1 MNIKTKI
8 TLGFLTLLTLLLGV
22 GAYGL
27 GSVRRLDRAA
37 RHILQDN
44 FYSVQVGQAM
54 HAALSQ
60 LGTAQQHRF
69 LDAGNATAAD
79 LSAGLAGFRTALA
92 HEAGN
97 VTEPGEQELVD
108 SLRQNFA
115 AYQRLVAVPAA
126 AGRASYFAQILP
138 AYQLL
143 GRQTARVV
151 QLNEA
156 ALTRKN
162 AESARTAAGIERNTL
177 LLLTL
182 SSLFALLFVFSVPE
196 AAVGGLR
203 KLSASIDAATGHDF
217 IASIPEESTDE
228 FGAVARAFNRMLV
241 QLQGARNATLAE
253 LVTER
258 NRAASI
264 VEHLDEGLLLLDADR
279 RVLLANPAA
288 ASLLGQP
295 APALAERTAAEL
307 AAASGLF
314 AQLLAYLETPAA
326 QRPAEAPQLAVPAPA
341 GAAETAEPDYYRLA
355 ARDVVAFNPARDQME
370 FLGTVVTLQNV
381 SEFRRLD
388 RAKSNFLATVSH
400 ELKTPLSSINFS
412 LKLLQGQ
419 RIGPVNEEQQGVLA
433 TIKQENQRLLRL
445 VGELLEV
452 GKLESGA
459 IPLHFEAV
467 AVAAVVAAAAQA
479 MQLQLR
485 PQQLTLDVAI
495 PADLPAVRA
504 DREKTAWVLVN
515 LLANAIRF
523 SPPGGRVRVLARP
536 GPDGRTVEL
545 GVEDQGPGIAPE
557 LQEHIFRRYAQGPG
571 PDGQPAPA
579 SGTGLGLSIA
589 REFLAAQ
596 QGRLWVE
603 SQPGQ
608 GSCFWLALPVA

>member
-8 TLGFLTLLTLLLGV
+8 TLGFLTLLALLLGV

-27 GSVRRLDRAA
+27 DSVRRLDRAA

-44 FYSVQVGQAM
+44 FYSVQVGQEM

-60 LGTAQQHRF
+60 LSAAQQRRF
-69 LDAGNATAAD
+69 LGSGDTAAV
-79 LSAGLAGFRTALA
+79 GLRTGSVAFQAALG
-92 HEAGN
+92 HEAAN
-97 VTEPGEQELVD
+97 LTEPGERELVD

-115 AYQRLVAVPAA
+115 TYRRLAMATPT
-126 AGRASYFAQILP
+126 AGRATYFAQLLP
-138 AYQLL
+138 AHQLL
-143 GRQTARVV
+143 RRQTARVV

-162 AESARTAAGIERNTL
+162 AESARTAAHIERNTL

-203 KLSASIDAATGHDF
+203 KLSASIDAATGRDF

-228 FGAVARAFNRMLV
+228 FGTVARAFNRMLV
-241 QLQGARNATLAE
+241 QLQGARNASLAE

-264 VEHLDEGLLLLDADR
+264 VEHLDEGLLLLDGDH
-279 RVLLANPAA
+279 RVLLANPTAA
-288 ASLLGQP
+288 GLLGQP
-295 APALAERTAAEL
+295 TNALPNHTAAEL
-307 AAASGLF
+307 AAGSDLF
-314 AQLLAYLETPAA
+314 RQLLAYLETPAA
-326 QRPAEAPQLAVPAPA
+326 RRPAEAPQLTVPAPA
-341 GAAETAEPDYYRLA
+341 GTPEPAEPDYYRLA

-419 RIGPVNEEQQGVLA
+419 RIGPVNDEQQSILA

-459 IPLHFEAV
+459 IPLQFEAV
-467 AVAAVVAAAAQA
+467 PVAALVAAAARPV
-479 MQLQLR
+479 QLQLR
-485 PQQLTLDVAI
+485 PQQLTLDVTI
-495 PADLPAVRA
+495 PTDLPAVRA
-504 DREKTAWVLVN
+504 DREKTTWVLVN

-523 SPPGGRVRVLARP
+523 SPPGGHVQVRARP

-545 GVEDQGPGIAPE
+545 FVEDQGPGIAPE
-557 LQEHIFRRYAQGPG
+557 LQEQIFRRYAQGPG
-571 PDGQPAPA
+571 PDGQPAPPGG
-579 SGTGLGLSIA
+579 SGLGLSIA
-589 REFLAAQ
+589 REFLTAQ
-596 QGRLWVE
+596 EGRLWVE
-603 SQPGQ
+603 SRPGQ
-608 GSCFWLALPVA
+608 GSRFCLTLPVA

>member
-8 TLGFLTLLTLLLGV
+8 TLGFLTLLALLLGV

-27 GSVRRLDRAA
+27 GSVRQLDRAA
-37 RHILQDN
+37 HHILQDN
-44 FYSVQVGQAM
+44 FYSVQLGQEM

-60 LGTAQQHRF
+60 LDVAQQHRF
-69 LDAGNATAAD
+69 LAAGPATDTAG
-79 LSAGLAGFRTALA
+79 LRPGLAGFRQALMR
-92 HEAGN
+92 ETGN
-97 VTEPGEQELVD
+97 ITEPGERELVD
-108 SLRQNFA
+108 SLRQNFTD
-115 AYQRLVAVPAA
+115 YQRLATAAPA
-126 AGRASYFAQILP
+126 AGRATYFAQLLP
-138 AYQLL
+138 AHQQLR
-143 GRQTARVV
+143 RQTARLV

-162 AESARTAAGIERNTL
+162 AESDRTAAGIERNTL
-177 LLLTL
+177 LLLAL

-203 KLSASIDAATGHDF
+203 KLSASIAAATGRDF
-217 IASIPEESTDE
+217 VASIPEESTDE

-241 QLQGARNATLAE
+241 QLQGARNTSLAE

-288 ASLLGQP
+288 AALLGQP
-295 APALAERTAAEL
+295 AAALPKRTAAEL
-307 AAASGLF
+307 ATASDLF
-314 AQLLAYLETPAA
+314 RQLLAYLETPAA
-326 QRPAEAPQLAVPAPA
+326 RRPAETPQLTVVT
-341 GAAETAEPDYYRLA
+341 GADAAEPDYYRLA
-355 ARDVVAFNPARDQME
+355 ARDVVAFNPARDEME

-400 ELKTPLSSINFS
+400 ELKTPLSSINFN
-412 LKLLQGQ
+412 LKLLQDQ
-419 RIGPVNEEQQGVLA
+419 RIGPVNEEQHGILA
-433 TIKQENQRLLRL
+433 SIKQENLRLLRL

-452 GKLESGA
+452 GKLEAGV
-459 IPLHFEAV
+459 IPLEMEAV
-467 AVAAVVAAAAQA
+467 PVAALVAAAAQPV
-479 MQLQLR
+479 QLQLR
-485 PQQLTLDVAI
+485 PQQLTLAVDL

-504 DREKTAWVLVN
+504 DREKTTWVLVN

-523 SPPGGRVRVLARP
+523 SPPGGQVYVRARAA
-536 GPDGRTVEL
+536 PDGRTVEL
-545 GVEDQGPGIAPE
+545 CVEDQGPGIAPE
-557 LQEHIFRRYAQGPG
+557 LQEQIFRRYAQGPG
-571 PDGQPAPA
+571 PDGQPAPPG
-579 SGTGLGLSIA
+579 GTGLGLSIA

-603 SQPGQ
+603 SAPGH
-608 GSCFWLALPVA
+608 GSRFCLSLPVA

>member
-8 TLGFLTLLTLLLGV
+8 TLGFLTLLALLLGV

-27 GSVRRLDRAA
+27 SSVRQLERAA

-44 FYSVQVGQAM
+44 FYSVQVGQEM

-60 LGTAQQHRF
+60 LGAAQQRRF
-69 LDAGNATAAD
+69 LAPGDTAATD
-79 LSAGLAGFRTALA
+79 LRPGLAGFQTVLA

-97 VTEPGEQELVD
+97 ITEPGERELVD

-115 AYQRLVAVPAA
+115 AYRALALQAPA
-126 AGRASYFAQILP
+126 AGRATYFTQILP
-138 AYQLL
+138 AHQLL
-143 GRQTARVV
+143 RRQAARVV

-162 AESARTAAGIERNTL
+162 AESDRTAAHVERNTL

-196 AAVGGLR
+196 AAVNGLR
-203 KLSASIDAATGHDF
+203 KLSASIDAATSRDF

-241 QLQGARNATLAE
+241 QLQGARNASLAE

-288 ASLLGQP
+288 AGLLGQP
-295 APALAERTAAEL
+295 TTALPARTAAEL
-307 AAASGLF
+307 AAESDLF

-326 QRPAEAPQLAVPAPA
+326 RRAAEAPQLALPAPA
-341 GAAETAEPDYYRLA
+341 GTPEPAEPDYYRLA

-370 FLGTVVTLQNV
+370 FLGTVITLQNV

-388 RAKSNFLATVSH
+388 RAKSDFLATVSH
-400 ELKTPLSSINFS
+400 ELKTPLSSINFN

-433 TIKQENQRLLRL
+433 SIKQENQRLLRL

-452 GKLESGA
+452 GKLESGT
-459 IPLHFEAV
+459 IPLRFEAV
-467 AVAAVVAAAAQA
+467 PVAALVAAAAQPV
-479 MQLQLR
+479 QLQLR
-485 PQQLTLDVAI
+485 PQQLTLDVDL

-536 GPDGRTVEL
+536 GPDGCTVEL
-545 GVEDQGPGIAPE
+545 CVADDGPGIAPE
-557 LQEHIFRRYAQGPG
+557 LQEQIFRRYAQGPS
-571 PDGQPAPA
+571 PNGQPPG
-579 SGTGLGLSIA
+579 GTGLGLSIA

-596 QGRLWVE
+596 EGRLWVE
-603 SQPGQ
+603 SEPGH
-608 GSCFWLALPVA
+608 GSRFWLALPVA